1 MSTLIENVQKVKNA
15 HAALKTAI
23 AAKGVAVPDG
33 TKLTDMPALVGQI
46 STEPV
51 PTNNRVTF
59 MNESSASLTVPG
71 MVVVDMAAA
80 ENLASCFY
88 KCEELTSVT
97 LQGDFGRDA
106 TDLGSCFS
114 DCKGLVSLTLS
125 ESFGRNAVT
134 LSSCF
139 SNCNSLTSLTLP
151 DRFGQNAE
159 NLRACFSQCIA
170 LSSLT
175 VPEGFG
181 QNAENLAYCFNN
193 SAWRSLTLPSV
204 FGQGQ
209 ANLGYCFS
217 SCIYLSSLTLPAGFG
232 QNAKNIEY
240 CFNACYELSS
250 LTLPEGFGSVATN
263 IRSCF
268 YACHK
273 LVDLHLPEGFGQ
285 NATRFVTNTLAHCIK
300 LTNITGN
307 PNFKASLN
315 LSSCTLLTHD
325 SLMVIINGLQ
335 TVTTTQ
341 TLTLGATNLAK
352 LTDAEKKIATD
363 KGWTLA

>member
-1 MSTLIENVQKVKNA
+1 MSTLMENVAKIRSA
-15 HAALKTAI
+15 HENLKTAI
-23 AAKGVAVPDG
+23 AAKGVAVHENA
-33 TKLTDMPALVGQI
+33 KLSDMPALVGQI

-151 DRFGQNAE
+151 DKFGQNAE

-175 VPEGFG
+175 
-181 QNAENLAYCFNN
+181 
-193 SAWRSLTLPSV
+193 
-204 FGQGQ
+204 
-209 ANLGYCFS
+209 
-217 SCIYLSSLTLPAGFG
+217 
-232 QNAKNIEY
+232 
-240 CFNACYELSS
+240 
-250 LTLPEGFGSVATN
+250 LPEGFG
-263 IRSCF
+263 
-268 YACHK
+268 
-273 LVDLHLPEGFGQ
+273 
-285 NATRFVTNTLAHCIK
+285 
-300 LTNITGN
+300 
-307 PNFKASLN
+307 
-315 LSSCTLLTHD
+315 
-325 SLMVIINGLQ
+325 
-335 TVTTTQ
+335 
-341 TLTLGATNLAK
+341 
-352 LTDAEKKIATD
+352 
-363 KGWTLA
+363 